1 MSALTVNINNLTKKN
16 LSKIIKFLKSGKIG
30 VLPTD
35 TIYGLHSS
43 IYSPAAIERLYR
55 LRKRS
60 PKKPMIILIS
70 SLKDLEIFN
79 IKLTN
84 KEFNFLK
91 KVWPNKVSVILPFSG
106 KGFEYLHRGTKTL
119 AFRLPDHKLLL
130 RILKKTGPL
139 VSTSVNLEGK
149 PSAENIA
156 QAKKYFGSKI
166 DFYVDAG
173 KIKSLPSTVIKF
185 NDNKTTT
192 LRQSGSSV

>member
-35 TIYGLHSS
+35 TIYGLHVSVFVPS
-43 IYSPAAIERLYR
+43 AIERLYR

-91 KVWPNKVSVILPFSG
+91 KVWPNKVSVILDC
-106 KGFEYLHRGTKTL
+106 KDRQFEYLHRGTKTL
-119 AFRLPDHKLLL
+119 AFRFPDHKLLL

-139 VSTSVNLEGK
+139 VSTSVNLEGQ
-149 PSAENIA
+149 PPAENID

-173 KIKSLPSTVIKF
+173 KIKSLPSTVLKF

-192 LRQSGSSV
+192 LR